1 MCFPHSSPTPPS
13 TCNSSFIPLP
23 VVVCGCA
30 FPSVLCLNV
39 CRRLSLYAGVDFI
52 LYVGV
57 LTLRLPSA
65 RSPAHSCKQPR
76 SPANADVVGLDLP
89 SYGYTLVYSCQL
101 GYFLS
106 GGSEHRVCRSDGS
119 WTGKVPVC
127 RGTPLRPQRLS
138 WPGAFRKG
146 NRWMGKWCLHCLK
159 AASCL
164 YLNAMDSKVIRY
176 NSVARNRENVV
187 ELHNLS
193 RLLHGTLS

>member
-1 MCFPHSSPTPPS
+1 MCFPHSSPTPPP

-30 FPSVLCLNV
+30 FPSALCLNV
-39 CRRLSLYAGVDFI
+39 RRRLSLYAGVDFV

-138 WPGAFRKG
+138 WPGAFEKETAGWENGVYIALKQHRVCTVMRWTRKSFSTIQWLVTG
-146 NRWMGKWCLHCLK
+146 RML
-159 AASCL
+159 
-164 YLNAMDSKVIRY
+164 
-176 NSVARNRENVV
+176 
-187 ELHNLS
+187 
-193 RLLHGTLS
+193 

>member
-1 MCFPHSSPTPPS
+1 MTFVSSLCFPTPPS
-13 TCNSSFIPLP
+13 TCNSSFITQP

-30 FPSVLCLNV
+30 LPFALYLNV
-39 CRRLSLYAGVDFI
+39 RWRLSWYAGADFV

-57 LTLRLPSA
+57 LTVRLPSA

-127 RGTPLRPQRLS
+127 RGTFFAAAKVAAGWEHSKRKPL
-138 WPGAFRKG
+138 
-146 NRWMGKWCLHCLK
+146 NGK
-159 AASCL
+159 
-164 YLNAMDSKVIRY
+164 MVF
-176 NSVARNRENVV
+176 
-187 ELHNLS
+187 
-193 RLLHGTLS
+193 TLP